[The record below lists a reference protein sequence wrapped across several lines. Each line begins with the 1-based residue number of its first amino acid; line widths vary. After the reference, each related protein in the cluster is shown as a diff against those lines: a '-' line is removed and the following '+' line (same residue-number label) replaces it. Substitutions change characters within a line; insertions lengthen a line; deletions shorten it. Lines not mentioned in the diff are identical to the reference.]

1 MGKSFKKKN
10 IKTIKLQVEPVI
22 EKKIE
27 NEKEKRMPNALKVIY

>member
-27 NEKEKRMPNALKVIY
+27 NEKE